1 MRMSEGKTKFV
12 NLTPHPI
19 TVFKGEEKIEIPPSG
34 EVARVGVE
42 QKKVGEL
49 NGIPVHKSI
58 FGDVEGLPEP
68 RENTV
73 YIVST
78 VVLQALKAKNIV
90 RRDLVS
96 PDTTP
101 NGVVRDEEGRIIGV
115 RGFQVV

>member
-1 MRMSEGKTKFV
+1 MVEFI

-19 TVFKGEEKIEIPPSG
+19 IIYRGEEKIEIPPSG
-34 EVARVGVE
+34 TIARVEVKQE
-42 QKKVGEL
+42 KVGEL
-49 NGIPVHKSI
+49 DGIPVHKST

-68 RENTV
+68 KENTI

-78 VVLQALKAKNIV
+78 VVLQALKAKGIE
-90 RRDLVS
+90 RKDLVA

-101 NGVVRDEEGRIIGV
+101 SGAVRDEEGRIVGV